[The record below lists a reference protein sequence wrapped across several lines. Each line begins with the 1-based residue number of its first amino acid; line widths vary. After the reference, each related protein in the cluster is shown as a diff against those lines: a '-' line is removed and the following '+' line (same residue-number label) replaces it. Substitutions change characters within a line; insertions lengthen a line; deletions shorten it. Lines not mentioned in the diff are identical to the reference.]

1 MEDRLA
7 LQLALEQGSA
17 ALDVALAQL
26 DAAKDSAVR
35 GRTAAGGGAGA
46 VTDGGSVLPAPPGA
60 TGGNAVAQ
68 GVAPP
73 AATAP
78 VTALMED
85 LFGADSDS
93 DSD

>member
-1 MEDRLA
+1 MEDRLT

-17 ALDVALAQL
+17 ALDAALAQL
-26 DAAKDSAVR
+26 DAAKGSVVR
-35 GRTAAGGGAGA
+35 GGTAAGGGAGA
-46 VTDGGSVLPAPPGA
+46 VTDGGSVLPTPPCA
-60 TGGNAVAQ
+60 TGGGAVAQ

-78 VTALMED
+78 ATALMDD